1 MAETLQTLGICVG
14 SLALLIIALSV
25 FMIAGDLTQILNI
38 ISMFIPIEITDE
50 EFPEEEEDEEETPEE
65 APKEP
70 AGKKRR
76 GKVH

>member
-14 SLALLIIALSV
+14 SFALLIIALSV
-25 FMIAGDLTQILNI
+25 FMIAGDLTQILNL

-50 EFPEEEEDEEETPEE
+50 EFSEEEEEETPEE